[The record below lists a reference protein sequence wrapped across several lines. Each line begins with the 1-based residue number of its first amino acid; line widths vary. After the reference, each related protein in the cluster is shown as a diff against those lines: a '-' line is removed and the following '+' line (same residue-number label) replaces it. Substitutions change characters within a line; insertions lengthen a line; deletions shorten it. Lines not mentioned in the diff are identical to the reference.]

1 VPPVSAQ
8 RLDPALRV
16 AHTAPR
22 APPAPPTTASPTA
35 SQRHPPQRQTQI
47 LRAAIES
54 PEGEIIAVYG
64 RVDGAKAEYD
74 VLRKTAAESKVALG
88 KVAAV
93 QA

>member
-1 VPPVSAQ
+1 VEVDRRPLEL
-8 RLDPALRV
+8 RLERAAAEELPLGGGIGARADPAG
-16 AHTAPR
+16 R
-22 APPAPPTTASPTA
+22 A
-35 SQRHPPQRQTQI
+35 TQM

-54 PEGEIIAVYG
+54 PEGEITAVYG
-64 RVDGAKAEYD
+64 RVDEAKAEYD